1 MDNEF
6 NHHGI
11 KGMRWGV
18 RRYQNEDGSLTS
30 AGKKRYKSGDHMND
44 KDPSDSA
51 TTRRVKKDYNS
62 MTDLEFRSK
71 YQTSKE
77 TYRKRVNR
85 YGDPYMNSP
94 LTKLGKSLAK
104 SQTLSKIANS
114 EGQRKRAEKL
124 RDTLVKKAARASTK
138 EMYKKLKRGEV
149 LKGFDETTGQFLGF
163 VDRKTG
169 EPIKYSDV
177 AAAQTYGA
185 KKQAA
190 AYIAAAGVLTVASVM
205 AKLQE

>member
-18 RRYQNEDGSLTS
+18 RRYQNKDGSLTS

-124 RDTLVKKAARASTK
+124 RDTLVKKADS
-138 EMYKKLKRGEV
+138 ELVKRGKSAFDV
-149 LKGFDETTGQFLGF
+149 LMNGDKDWMGNSIHSDNVQTELRNRGKAAVERLL
-163 VDRKTG
+163 
-169 EPIKYSDV
+169 YSED
-177 AAAQTYGA
+177 QIEN
-185 KKQAA
+185 KKFFGR
-190 AYIAAAGVLTVASVM
+190 YDL
-205 AKLQE
+205 

>member
-124 RDTLVKKAARASTK
+124 RDTLVKKADS
-138 EMYKKLKRGEV
+138 ELVKRGKSAFDV
-149 LKGFDETTGQFLGF
+149 LMNGDKDWMGNSIHSDNVQTELRNRGKAAVERLLYSE
-163 VDRKTG
+163 DR
-169 EPIKYSDV
+169 E
-177 AAAQTYGA
+177 
-185 KKQAA
+185 
-190 AYIAAAGVLTVASVM
+190 
-205 AKLQE
+205 

>member
-124 RDTLVKKAARASTK
+124 RDTLVKKADS
-138 EMYKKLKRGEV
+138 ELVKRGKSAFDV
-149 LKGFDETTGQFLGF
+149 LMNGDKDWMGNSIHSDNVQTELRNRGKAAVERLL
-163 VDRKTG
+163 
-169 EPIKYSDV
+169 YSED
-177 AAAQTYGA
+177 QIEN
-185 KKQAA
+185 KKFFGR
-190 AYIAAAGVLTVASVM
+190 YDL
-205 AKLQE
+205 

>member
-30 AGKKRYKSGDHMND
+30 AGKKRYKSGDRMND

-77 TYRKRVNR
+77 TYCKRVNR

-124 RDTLVKKAARASTK
+124 RDTLVKKADS
-138 EMYKKLKRGEV
+138 ELVKRGKSAFDV
-149 LKGFDETTGQFLGF
+149 LMNGDKDWMGNSIHSDNVQTELRNRGKAAVERLL
-163 VDRKTG
+163 
-169 EPIKYSDV
+169 YSED
-177 AAAQTYGA
+177 QIEN
-185 KKQAA
+185 KKFFGR
-190 AYIAAAGVLTVASVM
+190 YDL
-205 AKLQE
+205 

>member
-1 MDNEF
+1 MDNEL
-6 NHHGI
+6 NHYGI

-71 YQTSKE
+71 YQISKE

-94 LTKLGKSLAK
+94 LAKLGKSLAK

-124 RDTLVKKAARASTK
+124 RDTLAKKADS
-138 EMYKKLKRGEV
+138 EFVKRGKSAFDV
-149 LKGFDETTGQFLGF
+149 LMNGDKDWMGNSIHSDNVQTELRNRGKAAVERLL
-163 VDRKTG
+163 
-169 EPIKYSDV
+169 YSED
-177 AAAQTYGA
+177 QIEN
-185 KKQAA
+185 KKFFGR
-190 AYIAAAGVLTVASVM
+190 YDL
-205 AKLQE
+205 

>member
-1 MDNEF
+1 MNDELK
-6 NHHGI
+6 HYGV
-11 KGMRWGV
+11 KGMKWGV
-18 RRYQNEDGSLTS
+18 RHFGI
-30 AGKKRYKSGDHMND
+30 KKRNSI
-44 KDPSDSA
+44 SDRKKKQSDRSSDA
-51 TTRRVKKDYNS
+51 FRKQTRMER
-62 MTDLEFRSK
+62 
-71 YQTSKE
+71 
-77 TYRKRVNR
+77 
-85 YGDPYMNSP
+85 
-94 LTKLGKSLAK
+94 
-104 SQTLSKIANS
+104 
-114 EGQRKRAEKL
+114 
-124 RDTLVKKAARASTK
+124 KAARASTK
-138 EMYKKLKRGEV
+138 EMYKKLKRGDV

>member
-94 LTKLGKSLAK
+94 LAKLGKSLAK

-124 RDTLVKKAARASTK
+124 RDTLVKKADS
-138 EMYKKLKRGEV
+138 ELVKRGKSAFDV
-149 LKGFDETTGQFLGF
+149 LVNGDKDWMGNSIHSDNVQTELRNRGKAAVERLL
-163 VDRKTG
+163 
-169 EPIKYSDV
+169 YSED
-177 AAAQTYGA
+177 QIEN
-185 KKQAA
+185 KKFFGR
-190 AYIAAAGVLTVASVM
+190 YDL
-205 AKLQE
+205 

>member
-94 LTKLGKSLAK
+94 LAKLGKSLAK

-124 RDTLVKKAARASTK
+124 RDTLVKKADS
-138 EMYKKLKRGEV
+138 ELVKRGKSAFDV
-149 LKGFDETTGQFLGF
+149 LMNGDKDWMGNSIHSDNVQTELRNRGKAAVERLL
-163 VDRKTG
+163 
-169 EPIKYSDV
+169 YSED
-177 AAAQTYGA
+177 QIEN
-185 KKQAA
+185 KKFFGR
-190 AYIAAAGVLTVASVM
+190 YDL
-205 AKLQE
+205 